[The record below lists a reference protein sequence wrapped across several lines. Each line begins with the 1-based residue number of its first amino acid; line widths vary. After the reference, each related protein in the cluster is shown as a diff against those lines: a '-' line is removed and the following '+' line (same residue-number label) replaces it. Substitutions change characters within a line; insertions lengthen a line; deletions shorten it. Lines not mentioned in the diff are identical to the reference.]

1 MADVTLN
8 IQHNAGQ
15 ATVGV
20 SGLSAALARFAS
32 TSQGATKAGN
42 AAASGFTR
50 IGKACLSAGKSASHG
65 ATGISKFVSS
75 LGRIA
80 FYRAIR
86 SAIRYVTES
95 FKKGLEAAYNWSK
108 TQGGENA
115 KLAAAMDNLREKA
128 GIMKLQLGA
137 AFGGLIVAIQP
148 ILIQIINLVTQ
159 AANAITRFFA
169 VLNGSGWYKH
179 AVGGFN
185 DVGNAAGGAGKK
197 IKGLLSSWDE
207 LTVIGKETGGGGSG
221 GNNGAT
227 GDYEW
232 MPAESEWANLFNDGN
247 FFGIGKKINEA
258 LGDVLTKFNEWLDEV
273 RELHLGEKLAEIVN
287 GFFAPDENGEYT
299 TFKTAGESLG
309 KLLGTLIEIADDF
322 FTTTNWSDIGGSI
335 KAFFDGLKG
344 ELEKQYEES
353 FSEQP
358 EKPYWEVVFDW
369 LFPKVQTPS
378 GDTAISE
385 NNFAKW
391 LDEWFGKP
399 LFLAIDDWIASLDE
413 KLGAYSDLFWAKLR
427 VGFLENLNNPEGIW
441 ILSFFGVDLPSA
453 LESAKQALSD
463 AQTNVDNLSGS
474 MSGLSENSG
483 GASESVGDLVDKW
496 KQLKSENKNLT
507 VNAST
512 AGNDKDGKKMERV
525 ASAWG
530 SLSDKTNENG
540 VSNVT
545 LGVTNSIP
553 DGLETDIKNVNTGWA
568 KLATTGNK
576 KIILEAKETGVKSN
590 IFQGIIDGWNGLVG
604 GEKTIE
610 VNGNIEEGLDDKV
623 QEVVTAWNA
632 LPKDKKT
639 LTKSFTANLTG
650 SAKPKEIADLGSGWN
665 GISSKNATLTANFNG
680 TGFDKKDFNEIKD
693 DWGQINNKAPEFKPK
708 TNIESNVSTWVTK
721 WNALTD
727 KKVTIQA
734 VADKFKE
741 TWNSVAT
748 KWNSSPFL
756 KGIFT
761 MPTLANGG
769 FVDAGQLFIAR
780 EAGPEMVGTMGGQTA
795 VANNDQIVA
804 GIQNGVAQANA
815 EQNALLRQE
824 VALLTKL
831 LEKEF
836 VVKPSVGLG
845 QVISRSNTL
854 YGRAY

>member
-1 MADVTLN
+1 MADLTLN
-8 IQHNAGQ
+8 IRHNAGQ
-15 ATVGV
+15 ATVEV
-20 SGLSAALARFAS
+20 SGLSDAMARFAS
-32 TSQGATKAGN
+32 TSKGATKAGN

-65 ATGISKFVSS
+65 ATGISKFVNS

-80 FYRAIR
+80 YYRAIR

-197 IKGLLSSWDE
+197 IKGLLASWDE
-207 LTVIGKETGGGGSG
+207 LTVIGKESGGGGSG
-221 GNNGAT
+221 GNNGAM

-232 MPAESEWANLFNDGN
+232 QEAESEWANLFNDGN

-258 LGDVLTKFNEWLDEV
+258 LGDALTKFDEWLDDVSEMN
-273 RELHLGEKLAEIVN
+273 LGEKLAEIVN
-287 GFFAPDENGEYT
+287 GFFAPNEKGEYK
-299 TFKTAGESLG
+299 TFEDAGKTVGKALG
-309 KLLGTLIEIADDF
+309 VIIDNINKFFDEIEWEDVR
-322 FTTTNWSDIGGSI
+322 GSI
-335 KAFFDGLKG
+335 EAFAKGLKE
-344 ELEKQYEES
+344 ELEKQLGES
-353 FSEQP
+353 FSEPP
-358 EKPYWEVVFDW
+358 EKPYWQVALDW
-369 LFPKVQTPS
+369 LFP
-378 GDTAISE
+378 
-385 NNFAKW
+385 NFYESVA
-391 LDEWFGKP
+391 
-399 LFLAIDDWIASLDE
+399 AYIDRFVAE
-413 KLGAYSDLFWAKLR
+413 FR
-427 VGFLENLNNPEGIW
+427 VSFLEVFNNPTDIW

-483 GASESVGDLVDKW
+483 GASESVGALADKW

-553 DGLETDIKNVNTGWA
+553 DGLETDIKNVNSGWA

-650 SAKPKEIADLGSGWN
+650 SAKPKDIADLGSGWN

-680 TGFDKKDFNEIKD
+680 TGFDKKNFNEIKD